1 MDPRPSF
8 IWLSYPAP
16 PSVVIPA
23 FHLPPPVAR
32 KVEIALPPFLLA
44 TRIVYLGMADPR
56 TRTRTYGAGGQ
67 GGRSANRSEM
77 SKNVPKISYQMGLD
91 GNVA

>member
-1 MDPRPSF
+1 MDPRRRLFGSP
-8 IWLSYPAP
+8 IWPRGR
-16 PSVVIPA
+16 SVVIPA
-23 FHLPPPVAR
+23 FHLSPPVAR

-56 TRTRTYGAGGQ
+56 TYGADGQ